1 MTLFLNCKKA
11 EILDPKAGAPI
22 PAAVSTGSVGGLL
35 ISLPRGTELSLRAP
49 IDIRFYDPTLGVV
62 RCRCRLS
69 SPLVTGGMRTY
80 RCEVLERLAQIQRRE
95 DIKVSLNVSVNVDYE
110 GMLYPSTIENI
121 SAGGIY
127 LISGLTASVG
137 DQFTFVFPRTDPP
150 VTLTA
155 GILRV
160 ELRVNQNGRNVYGY
174 GCRFVDLNVSQESL
188 LRGFVFQ
195 EERRLYRQNQEE

>member
-1 MTLFLNCKKA
+1 MTPFLNCKKA
-11 EILDPKAGAPI
+11 EILDPKADAPI
-22 PAAVSTGSVGGLL
+22 QAAVGSGNVGGLL
-35 ISLPRGTELSLRAP
+35 LSVPRGTKISLRAP
-49 IDIRFYDPTLGVV
+49 IDIRFYDPILGVV

-80 RCEVLERLAQIQRRE
+80 RCEVLERLTQIQRRE
-95 DIKVSLNVSVNVDYE
+95 DMKVSTTISVNVDYE

-127 LISGLTASVG
+127 LVSGLTASVG

-155 GILRV
+155 GILRA
-160 ELRVNQNGRNVYGY
+160 ELRVNQSGRNVYGY

-195 EERRLYRQNQEE
+195 EERKLYRQDQEE